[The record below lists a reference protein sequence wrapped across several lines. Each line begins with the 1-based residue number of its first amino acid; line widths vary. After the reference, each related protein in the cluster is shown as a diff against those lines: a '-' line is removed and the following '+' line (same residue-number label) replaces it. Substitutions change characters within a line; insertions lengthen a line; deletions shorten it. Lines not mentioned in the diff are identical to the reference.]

1 MKILKS
7 VENARRLHTDE
18 ENAGDDVRSL
28 MPSHQSTR
36 FQKDLSLVTP
46 AATFLRA
53 IFYLRNPRNLRI
65 KAAAFV
71 RQFLMLACLLFA
83 GFGISV
89 QAQNTLNVTNYGAVG
104 DAVQF
109 FANTVSNSVVVTTTN
124 PVPDSAI
131 GEAIEVFGAGAVSI
145 APNCQDMVATITN
158 VVNGTNIYVSQ
169 VPQATLNNTFATY
182 GYNNTTAFQNAIAA
196 VGADTNDTI
205 YIPAGT
211 YLLLPAYRNSL
222 ITCSIFLQ
230 RGGINFVGAGT
241 NATTLLSQ
249 GAWTLVDGSV
259 FRGDLVGLFS
269 NSLTD
274 NFPLSFSYLTMDG
287 GVQQGNTSQHDFAA
301 SLNDGTGWDI
311 THDAYVVVGGLKVC
325 LNYTY
330 FTNVLV
336 QHWRGEEFKS
346 GDGSTNGII
355 GIYNSTF
362 ADGNATAL
370 NIYPAWDVR
379 SNLFVNLFQV
389 AEYYQQYSSYPSYF
403 EYNVITNITGN
414 GFAINGGRGNNP
426 PFIIQSNV
434 FYFSAN
440 NKNGIETTPGD
451 NVFIISNQFI
461 CANLINTIVLGAAGY
476 QGTFDNSNIVVAAN
490 DFENAPIMILLEGGN
505 ASDQNRV
512 ESLQVYGN
520 TANSGGG
527 GGVAAL
533 ICYGWQTNV
542 LFSSN
547 DFSGVTY
554 GTFFYSGSY
563 GSQYVLVNTNNNYWS
578 RFRDIDGLTTNY
590 ISYVGGSRYQLYA
603 AAVPGHFYAL
613 TDTDASQIPAG
624 AQIMINNTTYGSGS
638 SAMPVYLNSSITG
651 SPVIL
656 TNGQTGVFYW
666 HPATKTWSTSNKPLP
681 PSNLGGVVLR

>member
-1 MKILKS
+1 
-7 VENARRLHTDE
+7 
-18 ENAGDDVRSL
+18 
-28 MPSHQSTR
+28 
-36 FQKDLSLVTP
+36 
-46 AATFLRA
+46 
-53 IFYLRNPRNLRI
+53 
-65 KAAAFV
+65 
-71 RQFLMLACLLFA
+71 
-83 GFGISV
+83 
-89 QAQNTLNVTNYGAVG
+89 
-104 DAVQF
+104 
-109 FANTVSNSVVVTTTN
+109 
-124 PVPDSAI
+124 
-131 GEAIEVFGAGAVSI
+131 
-145 APNCQDMVATITN
+145 
-158 VVNGTNIYVSQ
+158 
-169 VPQATLNNTFATY
+169 
-182 GYNNTTAFQNAIAA
+182 
-196 VGADTNDTI
+196 
-205 YIPAGT
+205 
-211 YLLLPAYRNSL
+211 
-222 ITCSIFLQ
+222 
-230 RGGINFVGAGT
+230 
-241 NATTLLSQ
+241 
-249 GAWTLVDGSV
+249 
-259 FRGDLVGLFS
+259 
-269 NSLTD
+269 
-274 NFPLSFSYLTMDG
+274 MDG